1 MPFEY
6 IAFPKSSFRKQQTLS
21 SDGDGLCSGLLD
33 LAEVGLF
40 ALLMFLFLRDSF
52 ECLGISAYP

>member
-6 IAFPKSSFRKQQTLS
+6 IAFPKSFRKQQTLS
-21 SDGDGLCSGLLD
+21 GDGDGLCSGLLD